1 MASNTIVYQNPL
13 LVLHDP
19 ITKVQVYQ
27 NPLLVLHD
35 PITSMR
41 IFQSA
46 LLILHDEV
54 TEALQTSTIPMIFV
68 ST

>member
-1 MASNTIVYQNPL
+1 MASNTI
-13 LVLHDP
+13 
-19 ITKVQVYQ
+19 VYQ

-54 TEALQTSTIPMIFV
+54 TEALQVSTIPMIFV